1 MVAVD
6 TNVIVRLL
14 TDDDLTQTAR
24 AKALFVSEEI
34 FISKTVVMESEWVLR
49 KLYRIERAAVLKA
62 LSGLAGL
69 PNVRCEDQ
77 PALTDAFAWADQG
90 MDFADALHLASS
102 RGAGTFVTFDRQMIK
117 HGRAV
122 GQTDVR
128 EA

>member
-6 TNVIVRLL
+6 TNVVVRLL
-14 TDDDLTQTAR
+14 TDDDLAQTAR

-34 FISKTVVMESEWVLR
+34 FISKTVVLESEWVLR
-49 KLYRIERAAVLKA
+49 KLYQIERVAVLKA
-62 LSGLAGL
+62 LSGLTAL

-77 PALTDAFAWADQG
+77 PTLTDALAWAGQG

-102 RGAGTFVTFDRQMIK
+102 RGAGAFATFDRQMIK
-117 HGRAV
+117 RAHAV
-122 GQTDVR
+122 GQTNVL